1 MAVIKPPLEAWGK
14 LGRMRSLST
23 VLFVVVGVIAVLA
36 ALFALLNLRTSRT
49 YRPTVDQIVSI
60 LDAVLARR
68 VTYREWDEF
77 ICVPI
82 RHNADLERVRLECV
96 ALETESY
103 LDKSRA
109 ESRGVPDLTR
119 LTSPELGKFEILS
132 SVAIFSAPD
141 RREADGDRRD
151 WA

>member
-1 MAVIKPPLEAWGK
+1 MVVIKPPLTAWGK
-14 LGRMRSLST
+14 LARMLSLST
-23 VLFVVVGVIAVLA
+23 VSVVVVGVIAVLA

-68 VTYREWDEF
+68 VTYRAWDKF

-96 ALETESY
+96 PGNRILPGQV
-103 LDKSRA
+103 
-109 ESRGVPDLTR
+109 ESRMARGCR
-119 LTSPELGKFEILS
+119 I
-132 SVAIFSAPD
+132 
-141 RREADGDRRD
+141 
-151 WA
+151 